1 MKLVKFILIFFF
13 LLATCGLRAEG
24 NALWTRYP
32 VISPDGQTIAFC
44 YKGDIYTVSS
54 KGGRATQLTTNPAY
68 DGYPCW
74 SPDGKTI
81 AFASD
86 RNGGM
91 DVFTMPATGGAPTRL
106 TLHSSNEIPECF
118 TPDGKKILY
127 KSAIEPDANYTQF
140 PNGSQIYAIPVSGGR
155 PEQFMTFEAN
165 DISFNK
171 SGDKIVY
178 HDYKGYEDN
187 WRKHHKSSVCRD
199 IWLHDLKTG
208 KYTNITDKQVED
220 RSPVFTDNDQSIY
233 FLSERFGDFNIC
245 KLSLSNPSEV
255 KQITKHSKH
264 PVRFLSKANDG
275 TLCYFFNGEI
285 YTLKEGKQPEKVKIN
300 IITDQIEPLVSLY
313 KFSSGATEMALSP
326 DAKEV
331 AFIVRGEV
339 FVASVEFG
347 TTRRITNT
355 PSQERS
361 VGFSPD
367 GRSLVYAAER
377 EGSWNIY
384 MTRLTDSSDKMFTY
398 AKNFEEEQLTKGK
411 EACFE
416 PSFSPD
422 GKRIAYLENRTT
434 IKAIDVKSKK
444 TETLLDGKYNYSYAD
459 GDQWYQWSP
468 DGKWILAKFF
478 EKGGWQSP
486 DVALVKADGSG
497 EIHNLTNSGY
507 SDQTPKFMM
516 NGKVI
521 IWKTDRQG
529 YRSHGS
535 WGAQYDIYAMFLDP
549 EAWDEF
555 NMNKEEA
562 ALAKEFKKNIKKVE
576 PAKKEEKKDDKKEV
590 KKDDKKGDKKDSK
603 KEDKKDTGKK
613 EVKKEETPKLPE
625 MKVDF
630 TNIDDRVARLTIN
643 SSNLGDA
650 VLTNDAGKLYYL
662 SSFEGGYDLWVR
674 DFKEGSTRILAKLN
688 GWGGGMQMDKEGKN
702 IYLLWGGRVNKID
715 VNSGR
720 MSAVNFNAEFE
731 LKRAAERDYI
741 FTHAWQ
747 QVVDKFYDPAIHNLD
762 WSFYKKE
769 YGRFLPHINNNYDF
783 AEALG
788 ELLGELNASH
798 TGARYSGSGSNTPT
812 AALGVFYDN
821 SYKGNGLMIKE
832 ILEKGPLAT
841 ADTKIKPG
849 IIIEKINNQEIAANE
864 DYFRIMNNLVGKR
877 TLLALYNPKTKE
889 RWEEYAKPVSYG
901 TQSNLLYQRWVKQRK
916 ALVDKLSGGKIG
928 YIHIKGMDSESFR
941 QTFSEL
947 LGKYRNRE
955 AVIIDT
961 RFNGGGWLHED
972 LLTLL
977 SGKKYAE
984 FVPRG
989 QFIGQDPLFQWTKPS
1004 AVIISEGNYSNAH
1017 GFPWAYKELG
1027 LGKLVGMPVPG
1038 TMTAVWWERQQDP
1051 SLVFGIP
1058 QVGMKD
1064 NKGRYLENMQLEPDI
1079 KVNNDPESAIAGRD
1093 LQIEAAVKSLM
1104 EEIKSK

>member
-1 MKLVKFILIFFF
+1 MNLSKLIAISLF
-13 LLATCGLRAEG
+13 LLGAYSLQAQES
-24 NALWTRYP
+24 ALWTRYP
-32 VISPDGQTIAFC
+32 SISPDGQTIAFC
-44 YKGDIYTVSS
+44 YKGDIYTVNSQ
-54 KGGRATQLTTNPAY
+54 GGRATQLTTHPGY

-91 DVFTMPATGGAPTRL
+91 DVFTMPATGGVPTRL
-106 TLHSSNEIPECF
+106 TTHSNNEIPVCF
-118 TPDGKKILY
+118 TPDGKKVLY
-127 KSAIEPDANYTQF
+127 KSAIQPDVNYTQF
-140 PNGSQIYAIPVSGGR
+140 PNGSQIYAVSVSGGR
-155 PEQFMTFEAN
+155 PEQFLTLEAN

-208 KYTNITDKQVED
+208 KFTNITDKQVED
-220 RSPVFTDNDQSIY
+220 RNPVFTDNDQSIY
-233 FLSERFGDFNIC
+233 FLSERFGDFNVC
-245 KLSLSNPSEV
+245 KLSLDRPTEV

-264 PVRFLSKANDG
+264 PVRFLTKANDG

-285 YTLKEGKQPEKVKIN
+285 YTLKEGGQPQKVKIN
-300 IITDQIEPLVSLY
+300 IVTDQIEPLVSL
-313 KFSSGATEMALSP
+313 SRLTNGATEMALSP

-355 PSQERS
+355 PSQERTVS
-361 VGFSPD
+361 FSPD

-377 EGSWNIY
+377 DGNWNLYI
-384 MTRLTDSSDKMFTY
+384 TKLTNKEDKTFTY
-398 AKNFEEEQLTKGK
+398 AKNFEEEQLTKGNV
-411 EACFE
+411 ACFQ
-416 PSFSPD
+416 PKFSPD
-422 GKRIAYLENRTT
+422 GKRVAYLENRTT
-434 IKAIDVKSKK
+434 IKAIDLKSKK
-444 TETLLDGKYNYSYAD
+444 TQTLLDGKYNYSYAD

-468 DGKWILAKFF
+468 DGKWILARFF

-486 DVALVKADGSG
+486 DIALVKADGSG

-507 SDQTPKFMM
+507 SDQNPKFMM
-516 NGKVI
+516 NGKVV

-535 WGAQYDIYAMFLDP
+535 WGAQYDIFAMFLDP

-555 NMNKEEA
+555 KMNKEES
-562 ALAKEFKKNIKKVE
+562 ALAKELKKNEKKPE
-576 PAKKEEKKDDKKEV
+576 QPAKKEEKKDDKKDDKKTGKKDTKAKDSSKEAAKPEV
-590 KKDDKKGDKKDSK
+590 KKDDS
-603 KEDKKDTGKK
+603 
-613 EVKKEETPKLPE
+613 PKLPE
-625 MKVDF
+625 MKIDF
-630 TNIDDRVARLTIN
+630 DNLEDRVTRLTIN

-650 VLTNDAGKLYYL
+650 VLANDASKLYYL

-688 GWGGGMQMDKEGKN
+688 GWGGGMTMDKDGKN
-702 IYLLWGGRVNKID
+702 IYLLWGGRINKID
-715 VNSGR
+715 VASGR
-720 MSAVNFNAEFE
+720 MSAVNFNAELE
-731 LKRAAERDYI
+731 LKRAAERSYI
-741 FTHAWQ
+741 FDHAWQ

-762 WSFYKKE
+762 WAFYKKA
-769 YGRFLPHINNNYDF
+769 YSRFLPHISNNYDF

-798 TGARYSGSGSNTPT
+798 TGARYSGSGSSTPT
-812 AALGVFYDN
+812 ASLGVFYDETH
-821 SYKGNGLMIKE
+821 KGNGLMVKE
-832 ILEKGPLAT
+832 ILEKGPLANSS
-841 ADTKIKPG
+841 TKIKPG
-849 IIIEKINNQEIAANE
+849 VIIEKVNNREIAADE
-864 DYFRIMNNLVGKR
+864 DYFKIMNNLVGKR

-889 RWEEYAKPVSYG
+889 RWEEYVKPISYG
-901 TQSNLLYQRWVKQRK
+901 TQSSLLYQRWVKQRK
-916 ALVDKLSGGKIG
+916 ELVDKLSDGKIG

-947 LGKYRNRE
+947 LGRYRNRE

-1004 AVIISEGNYSNAH
+1004 AVVISEGNYSNAH

-1064 NKGRYLENMQLEPDI
+1064 NEGRYLENMQLEPDI
-1079 KVNNDPESAIAGRD
+1079 KVNNDPESAIDGRD
-1093 LQIEAAVKSLM
+1093 LQIEATVKSLL
-1104 EEIKSK
+1104 EEIKK